1 MIQLDYKNGV
11 PIYDQLVNGIIR
23 LKMWGVLKPDEP
35 LPSVRQLA
43 QKMSINPN
51 TVQRAYRML
60 EEKGVIYSVAGKG
73 SFVASDDNCTDAIK
87 QKAAEQF
94 LKAISEAKQ
103 MGLCVSELINIVK
116 ESEEKK

>member
-1 MIQLDYKNGV
+1 MIQLDYKSGV

-23 LKMWGVLKPDEP
+23 LKMWGVLKPDEA

-60 EEKGVIYSVAGKG
+60 EDKGVIYSVAGKG
-73 SFVASDDNCTDAIK
+73 SFIASEDTCAAAIK
-87 QKAAEQF
+87 QKAADQF
-94 LKAISEAKQ
+94 IKAISEAKQ
-103 MGLCVSELINIVK
+103 LGLTTKDLINLVNEAEGK
-116 ESEEKK
+116 